1 MRRPSLE
8 SVRKPLTTAAI
19 DVICPAWNRSEA
31 TRPTID
37 SVLAQT
43 FTDWR
48 LLVVSDGSTDDTDDV
63 VRSYENE
70 RVRLIR
76 SERHGHPG
84 GPCNIGL
91 AAATAPAVAYL
102 DSDDQWLP
110 EHLSVLQREFDA
122 GTRMVVTASIGRNEQ
137 GEEVYRSHPLNGV
150 WHPELQLLWAFC
162 EPSRVG
168 HPRGL
173 AEDVGGWTTEHTGM
187 EDWDLWLRLADA
199 GERFRTV
206 NDRTV
211 VMYLSDTSRRRTMT
225 VRHRLTLGTLPD
237 QRACERLTEEIRD
250 PKIQE
255 ELRSSFVTEMLR
267 FPHAKA
273 AAGDLVVPAGMSV
286 EDALTQMQEFVTDP
300 ATPMLRELT
309 YVEEDGHFA
318 VVQPLQCS
326 SDRHAERL
334 RAFLTTHDA
343 GRHAV
348 VRRLI
353 ATVTRQRRDRDRPA
367 PETP

>member
-1 MRRPSLE
+1 M
-8 SVRKPLTTAAI
+8 TTAAI

-31 TRPTID
+31 IRPTID

-63 VRSYENE
+63 VRSYDDP
-70 RVRLIR
+70 RVQLIR
-76 SERHGHPG
+76 TERHGHPG
-84 GPCNIGL
+84 GPRNIGL
-91 AAATAPAVAYL
+91 AAATAPAIAYL

-110 EHLSVLQREFDA
+110 EHLAVLRREFDA
-122 GTRMVVTASIGRNEQ
+122 GARMVVTASIGRNER

-150 WHPELQLLWAFC
+150 WHPELQLLWAFY

-168 HPRGL
+168 HLRGL
-173 AEDVGGWTTEHTGM
+173 AESVGGWTTEHTGM

-211 VMYLSDTSRRRTMT
+211 VMYLSDTSRRRTMD
-225 VRHRLTLGTLPD
+225 VRHRLTLGSLAD
-237 QRACERLTEEIRD
+237 EAACERLAEAIRD
-250 PKIQE
+250 PETQE
-255 ELRSSFVTEMLR
+255 ELRSSFATEMLR
-267 FPHAKA
+267 FYHAKA
-273 AAGDLVVPAGMSV
+273 AVGDLVVPTDMSV
-286 EDALTQMQEFVTDP
+286 EDALKQMEEFVTDP
-300 ATPMLRELT
+300 STPMLRELAF
-309 YVEEDGHFA
+309 VEEDGRFS

-334 RAFLTTHDA
+334 QDFLTVHDA

-353 ATVTRQRRDRDRPA
+353 AAVTR
-367 PETP
+367 